1 MRHRIVVACVALACC
16 ALACSGET
24 RRAHA
29 RGREGTILIGE
40 FQSLSGANEVRGLAF
55 HRGLLRALEQCN
67 ASGGVLGRRVEAQVY
82 DDRSSSADAA
92 LAVRRLIDEERA
104 VVLVGASSLELL
116 RAAAAASGEVPIVSP
131 FGDGL
136 VALDDEHWIVGAG
149 ARETASSEDEAL
161 GQACGAL
168 VCAAMETTRTFE
180 PPDLWKALA
189 AQRQVG
195 GSAPDRPL
203 HAFAS
208 AEQAAAFEAWTRA
221 RERARAAAAQAATR

>member
-1 MRHRIVVACVALACC
+1 MLARACVAIVWC

-24 RRAHA
+24 RHAHA
-29 RGREGTILIGE
+29 RAGDGSILIGE
-40 FQSLSGANEVRGLAF
+40 FQSLSGANEARGLAF
-55 HRGLLRALEQCN
+55 HRGFTRALEQCN
-67 ASGGVLGRRVEAQVY
+67 ESGGVLGRRVEAQVY
-82 DDRSSSADAA
+82 DDRSSGADAA
-92 LAVRRLIDEERA
+92 LAVRRLIDEEHA
-104 VVLVGASSLELL
+104 VVLVGASSIELL
-116 RAAAAASGEVPIVSP
+116 RAAVAESGEVPIVSP

-136 VALDDEHWIVGAG
+136 VALDGEHWIVGTG
-149 ARETASSEDEAL
+149 ARDTASNDDEAL

-203 HAFAS
+203 HAFAT
-208 AEQAAAFEAWTRA
+208 AEQAAAFDAWTRA
-221 RERARAAAAQAATR
+221 RERARAAAAQSAAR